1 MMKRIIYLLL
11 PLLASC
17 GENSRSSLP
26 TRETVSDVFLQE
38 VLTAKAEL
46 KRWQKEFTL
55 AGKVV
60 VDSDRTI
67 SYSPLVSGVVVKSY
81 FSLGDYAE
89 KGKRMVDI
97 RSVELSSLQS
107 ELAVARQNLKGVES
121 LHESGMATDKELVEA
136 RSTVGKLQSD
146 FVLYGEN
153 QDNGVFSVKAPM
165 SGYVIGKYCNP
176 GTSFPESGGP
186 LFSMADLQFVRE
198 GQCVEI
204 TSVAY
209 PAEVFKGK
217 IDFLSQVFDSEDKA
231 LKVRITLPNPALKLK
246 PEMPVVVKLFN
257 DSNLE
262 LVAVPSSAVIFDNN
276 GYYVVVGD
284 ETFGIRKITPFAR
297 HNDFTYIT
305 EGIKAGEEVVIKN
318 QLLMYNEI
326 KGK

>member
-1 MMKRIIYLLL
+1 M
-11 PLLASC
+11 
-17 GENSRSSLP
+17 
-26 TRETVSDVFLQE
+26 
-38 VLTAKAEL
+38 
-46 KRWQKEFTL
+46 
-55 AGKVV
+55 
-60 VDSDRTI
+60 
-67 SYSPLVSGVVVKSY
+67 KSY

-186 LFSMADLQFVRE
+186 LFSMADLSTVWVVANVYAGNLQFVHE

>member
-46 KRWQKEFTL
+46 KRLQKEFTL

-186 LFSMADLQFVRE
+186 LFSMADLSTVWVVANVYAGNLQFVHE
-198 GQCVEI
+198 GHY
-204 TSVAY
+204 A
-209 PAEVFKGK
+209 
-217 IDFLSQVFDSEDKA
+217 
-231 LKVRITLPNPALKLK
+231 
-246 PEMPVVVKLFN
+246 
-257 DSNLE
+257 
-262 LVAVPSSAVIFDNN
+262 
-276 GYYVVVGD
+276 
-284 ETFGIRKITPFAR
+284 
-297 HNDFTYIT
+297 
-305 EGIKAGEEVVIKN
+305 
-318 QLLMYNEI
+318 
-326 KGK
+326 